1 MFRSLLTLLFML
13 SSPAVTCAAA
23 PPGAGVSQ
31 SLARERAGLVRA
43 PRYAIDATVQA
54 DATSL
59 RGTLVIGFELERP
72 AGMALD
78 YRPATN
84 GRADR
89 WRVNGVA
96 REPGLVNE
104 HVVLEAGWLRAGAN
118 RISLEFSAPIAAAG
132 TALTRYVD
140 PTDGQSY
147 VYSLFVPSDASSVFP
162 CFDQPDLKAVW
173 SLALT
178 VPRPWRAVANGVLAR
193 TQDQDGMTRH
203 EFADTRPLP
212 TYLFALAA
220 GPFDA
225 LTEAGHASG
234 TTLFV
239 RRSQRAR
246 AEREAAEVLKMS
258 RESMAFF
265 AHYFDH
271 PQPFDKHDLVLLPEF
286 PFGGMEHA
294 GAVFLREESV
304 LFRAPPTAADRLR
317 RANLI
322 LHENSHQWFG
332 NLVTMRW
339 FDDLWLKEGF
349 ANYAAAKA
357 VEALLP
363 EFDAWNAQRAAKL
376 AAYRTDVTAGT
387 TAIYQPLDNLAN
399 AKSVYGAIVYTKA
412 PAVLRQAEHFLGA
425 EVFERAVRQ
434 VVRDHAYGNMA
445 WRDLVAAFERHA
457 GRDLT
462 AWADAWVRRRGMAT
476 VRVLRPSVPGQPFTL
491 TQSDA
496 LSEGGVWPMRLRLA
510 FIDAT
515 GAIQETDVRLDGGA
529 VQVAAPQGAP
539 PFIVVA
545 NHGDFAYGRFM
556 LDSLSA
562 RNALAR
568 PDLLRQTLTR
578 GLVFDALW
586 EQVRDAELAPEEFLY
601 FTLGVL
607 PAESDAISYAGLLA
621 RIATAFRAYLSD
633 AQRERIAPQVEA
645 ALLERMAGAPTT
657 GLRLQAMRT
666 LAEMAWTPRGLEA
679 LIGLLDDR
687 VRVGDAA
694 LAPRD
699 RFGMVQRLLVRN
711 HAAAAARL
719 EAETA
724 RKAGEDT
731 ASFAYATG
739 AARTDAATKLRYFDQ
754 FVGDAAL
761 AEDWIEQS
769 LAPFNAVEHAALTAP
784 LLRRALEA
792 LPGLK
797 RERKI
802 FFVGAW
808 LAAFIGGQDNA
819 AALDEV
825 RHFAARG
832 GLDPD
837 LRLKVLEFADGL
849 ERTVRIRT
857 RFAAEGA
864 GLPPRSK

>member
-1 MFRSLLTLLFML
+1 MLRYLLTLMIALT
-13 SSPAVTCAAA
+13 SPAIGCAAA
-23 PPGAGVSQ
+23 PLDAGVSQ
-31 SLARERAGLVRA
+31 TLARERAGLIRA
-43 PRYAIDATVQA
+43 TRYAIDATIQA

-59 RGTLVIGFELERP
+59 RGTLAIGFELERP
-72 AGMALD
+72 ARVALD
-78 YRPATN
+78 YRPAVN
-84 GRADR
+84 GRAGN
-89 WRVNGVA
+89 WRINGVA
-96 REPGLVNE
+96 REPGLVNQ

-118 RISLEFSAPIAAAG
+118 QVSLEFNAPIAAAG
-132 TALTRYVD
+132 AALTRYAD
-140 PTDGQSY
+140 PADGLAY

-178 VPRPWRAVANGVLAR
+178 VPGTWRAVSNGRLAQSR
-193 TQDQDGMTRH
+193 EQDGMTRH

-246 AEREAAEVLKMS
+246 AEREAAYVLRLS

-265 AHYFDH
+265 ARYFDH

-462 AWADAWVRRRGMAT
+462 TWADAWVRRRGMAT
-476 VRVLRPSVPGQPFTL
+476 VRVVRPSVPGQPFTL

-515 GAIQETDVRLDGGA
+515 GATRQADIRLDGSA
-529 VQVAAPQGAP
+529 VQVAAPQGAS
-539 PFIVVA
+539 PFIVA
-545 NHGDFAYGRFM
+545 PNHGDFAYGRFM
-556 LDSLSA
+556 LDAQSA

-568 PDLLRQTLTR
+568 PDLLRETLTR

-586 EQVRDAELAPEEFLY
+586 EQVRDAELAPEEFLR
-601 FTLGVL
+601 FTLRVL
-607 PAESDAISYAGLLA
+607 PAETDAISYAGLLA
-621 RIATAFRAYLSD
+621 RIASAFRAYLSD

-645 ALLERMAGAPTT
+645 ALLERMVGAPST
-657 GLRLQAMRT
+657 GMRLQAMRT
-666 LAEMAWTPRGLEA
+666 LAEMAWTPRGQGA
-679 LIGLLDDR
+679 LIALLDDR
-687 VRVGDAA
+687 MRVGDSP

-699 RFGMVQRLLVRN
+699 RFGMVQRLLARD
-711 HAAAAARL
+711 HAASAARL
-719 EAETA
+719 AAETA
-724 RKAGEDT
+724 RAAGEDT

-739 AARTDAATKLRYFDQ
+739 AARADAATKLRYFEQ

-792 LPGLK
+792 LPALK

-808 LAAFIGGQDNA
+808 LAAFIGGQDSA
-819 AALDEV
+819 AALDEML
-825 RHFAARG
+825 RFAALG
-832 GLDPD
+832 GLDAD

-849 ERTVRIRT
+849 RRTVRIRA
-857 RFAAEGA
+857 RFAADNA
-864 GLPPRSK
+864 GPPPRQ